1 MTRSSDAL
9 WRPLAFFSLMIGL
22 GLRLDTGWQR
32 LAALL
37 IVAGAVTGG
46 VGLWQLA
53 RRSGATAFVPTG
65 GKG

>member
-9 WRPLAFFSLMIGL
+9 WRPLAFFTLMVGL

-32 LAALL
+32 LASLL
-37 IVAGAVTGG
+37 IVAGAVAGG
-46 VGLWQLA
+46 GGLWQLA
-53 RRSGATAFVPTG
+53 RRSGGTAFVPPG